1 VYHQSLIR
9 HYQFFYLKSNTF
21 GSNYMG
27 FGTGITPP
35 NCGFTLQNRGAGFSL
50 DSSHPNVLAP
60 NKRPYHTIIPAML
73 THADTEELYATMSNM
88 GGFMQPQGHL
98 QLTVNLVSKGLDPQ
112 VR

>member
-1 VYHQSLIR
+1 
-9 HYQFFYLKSNTF
+9 
-21 GSNYMG
+21 
-27 FGTGITPP
+27 
-35 NCGFTLQNRGAGFSL
+35 
-50 DSSHPNVLAP
+50 
-60 NKRPYHTIIPAML
+60 ML